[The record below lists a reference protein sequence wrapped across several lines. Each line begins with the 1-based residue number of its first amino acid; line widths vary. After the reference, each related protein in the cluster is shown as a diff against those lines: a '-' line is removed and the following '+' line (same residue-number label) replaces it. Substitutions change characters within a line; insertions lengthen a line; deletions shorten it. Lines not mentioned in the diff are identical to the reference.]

1 MPRERE
7 LEGSARDV
15 DEVESLVDKLRSGQF
30 SDAIAAAE
38 RATDAQEQMCLR
50 LDGTVK
56 KADPLSAFVAHDPV
70 QPESGSPDPDDEL
83 KKLREARKAQ
93 LQKESLWKKQ
103 GHGSLQELADEKE
116 FVETI
121 APHERALLL
130 LDDGRSAAG
139 EECRKVLGRLAGKHL
154 ETQFCWL
161 PADRAFFLTQM
172 VDLEALPTIFAL
184 SFGEV
189 VRHLPPSRL
198 FAYSSASS
206 PLFPRH
212 LAKLLCSINSIDD
225 ADDDSLSGDD
235 ASGDGF

>member
-15 DEVESLVDKLRSGQF
+15 DAVESLVDKLRSGQF
-30 SDAIAAAE
+30 SDAVSAAQ
-38 RATDAQEQMCLR
+38 RANDMQDQMCLKA
-50 LDGTVK
+50 DGTVK
-56 KADPLSAFVAHDPV
+56 KADPLSAFVA
-70 QPESGSPDPDDEL
+70 PDPRQLGSVDADDEL
-83 KKLREARKAQ
+83 KMLREARKLQ
-93 LQKESLWKKQ
+93 LQKETLWKKQ
-103 GHGSLQELADEKE
+103 GHGALQELADEKA

-139 EECRKVLGRLAGKHL
+139 EECRKALGRFARKHL

-184 SFGEV
+184 SYGEV

-206 PLFPRH
+206 PLFPKH
-212 LAKLLCSINSIDD
+212 LSTLLYSINAIDNP
-225 ADDDSLSGDD
+225 DDDSESGSD
-235 ASGDGF
+235 ASADGF

>member
-30 SDAIAAAE
+30 SDAISAAQ
-38 RATDAQEQMCLR
+38 RATEAQEQMCLR
-50 LDGTVK
+50 PDGTVK
-56 KADPLSAFVAHDPV
+56 KADPLSAFVHVASAP
-70 QPESGSPDPDDEL
+70 PGSESVGPDDDEL

-103 GHGSLQELADEKE
+103 GHGSLRELADEKE

-121 APHERALLL
+121 APHEQALLL
-130 LDDGRSAAG
+130 LDDGRSPAG

-161 PADRAFFLTQM
+161 SADRAFFLTQM

-184 SFGEV
+184 RYGEV

-212 LAKLLCSINSIDD
+212 LSKALYSINMIDNP
-225 ADDDSLSGDD
+225 DDDSASSGD
-235 ASGDGF
+235 SGDGF